1 MEIKAK
7 EGMRVPISLNSPVS
21 ALRGIGP
28 VKQKALARLGIFS
41 VRDLLFHI
49 PRGFED
55 RGRIRLLAD
64 AVDGTPSSFILTVGT
79 EPKTARIRG
88 RMSITKFRAF
98 DESGS
103 VEVVFFNQE
112 YLKTVFRAGD
122 TFRFTGKLT
131 PQKRLFSLTSPAYEK
146 VEEGVPLPDL
156 YPVYALTE
164 GISMSQMRKL
174 MADALA
180 EVRHEIADFLP
191 EEIRRKHAFPT
202 LAMALSA
209 LHEPTEMTKVE
220 GALRRFAFD
229 DFFLFSLGM
238 ATSKRASE
246 RTLAKGYSLPDPTP
260 FLAKIPFSLTEAQKR
275 VCTEISSSLAE
286 SVPMNR
292 ILVGDVGCGK
302 TV

>member
-1 MEIKAK
+1 MSF
-7 EGMRVPISLNSPVS
+7 SLNSPVS

-55 RGRIRLLAD
+55 RSRVLPLAD
-64 AVDGTPSSFILTVGT
+64 ATDGAPATFLLTVGT

-88 RMSITKFRAF
+88 RMTITKFRAF
-98 DESGS
+98 DESGT

-112 YLKTVFRAGD
+112 YLKNVFHVGEVY
-122 TFRFTGKLT
+122 RFTGKLS
-131 PQKRLFSLTSPAYEK
+131 PQKRHFSLSSPAYER

-180 EVRHEIADFLP
+180 EVRHEITDFLP
-191 EEIRRKHAFPT
+191 EDIRQKYGFPT
-202 LAMALSA
+202 LGTALSA
-209 LHEPTEMTKVE
+209 LHEPTEMPAVNA
-220 GALRRFAFD
+220 ALRRFAFE
-229 DFFLFSLGM
+229 DFFLYSLGM
-238 ATSKRASE
+238 
-246 RTLAKGYSLPDPTP
+246 
-260 FLAKIPFSLTEAQKR
+260 
-275 VCTEISSSLAE
+275 
-286 SVPMNR
+286 
-292 ILVGDVGCGK
+292 
-302 TV
+302 